1 MIAPFTTCPRTILG
15 IVGVLYIVLGVFC
28 SLDPMKLGEAMGYSF
43 KGNGKIEFV
52 VIYGGLEIGFGLVM
66 LIAAMNQV
74 LFPGVYFMTT
84 IVSLAL
90 PLARI
95 LMLIPGKIEG
105 KMSSFLIIEL
115 AILAA
120 LSWPLLRKAMTE

>member
-1 MIAPFTTCPRTILG
+1 
-15 IVGVLYIVLGVFC
+15 
-28 SLDPMKLGEAMGYSF
+28 MGYSF

-66 LIAAMNQV
+66 LIAVMNQV

-90 PLARI
+90 PVARI
-95 LMLIPGKIEG
+95 WMLIPGQIEG
-105 KMSSFLIIEL
+105 KMSSFLMIEL

-120 LSWPLLRKAMTE
+120 LSWPLLRKAMTQ